1 MSSWTAPAKSWVQGY
16 HRRKGEAHAEVN
28 ALAAAGPRARDGTAV
43 VTLEPCNHYGRTP
56 PCSQALLDARI
67 SRVVVALLDPTSRGE
82 GGVAVLR
89 AGGVSVEVG
98 VLEDEALLVLG
109 DWRRSLDSGPQVTW
123 VYALSAAGEPIPP
136 PPGSAAAD
144 DAARLCQLSD
154 VVVYDD
160 LTLSEGVPGGH
171 EWNLPKAAI
180 EEDSYGPDVLGW
192 LATCGARTVVILGSS
207 RAAACFVDCGLVDRD
222 RHLPSIIGAL
232 FAPGQGVG
240 GICGPCRLPSDR
252 GGPFHRVG
260 ALDRQGEDLTLR
272 HGSERSRPVSNSRC
286 SFERREMLN
295 LLGRTLRRPAAL

>member
-1 MSSWTAPAKSWVQGY
+1 MSADVEFAAMRLAVGLSAQGVGTTSPNPPVGCVILDSAGQIVGAGY
-16 HRRKGEAHAEVN
+16 HRRKGESHAEVN
-28 ALAAAGPRARDGTAV
+28 ALAAAGPRARHGTAV

-82 GGVAVLR
+82 GGVAILR

-109 DWRRSLDSGPQVTW
+109 DWRRSLDCGPQVTW
-123 VYALSAAGEPIPP
+123 VYALSAGGEPIPP

-171 EWNLPKAAI
+171 EWNLPKATI
-180 EEDSYGPDVLGW
+180 EAESYGPDILSW
-192 LATCGARTVVILGSS
+192 LATCGARTVVILG
-207 RAAACFVDCGLVDRD
+207 
-222 RHLPSIIGAL
+222 
-232 FAPGQGVG
+232 
-240 GICGPCRLPSDR
+240 
-252 GGPFHRVG
+252 
-260 ALDRQGEDLTLR
+260 
-272 HGSERSRPVSNSRC
+272 GS
-286 SFERREMLN
+286 
-295 LLGRTLRRPAAL
+295 RPAARFVEFGLVTRTVTYLPSSAPSSRPEGEWVGSAVPAGFHLTDVVPFTGWMRLIAKANT

>member
-1 MSSWTAPAKSWVQGY
+1 MRLAVGLSAQGVGTTSPNPPVGCVILDSAGQIVGAGY
-16 HRRKGEAHAEVN
+16 HRRKGESHAEVN

-136 PPGSAAAD
+136 PPGSAAAA

-207 RAAACFVDCGLVDRD
+207 RAAACFVDCGLVTATVTY
-222 RHLPSIIGAL
+222 LPSS
-232 FAPGQGVG
+232 AP
-240 GICGPCRLPSDR
+240 S
-252 GGPFHRVG
+252 
-260 ALDRQGEDLTLR
+260 
-272 HGSERSRPVSNSRC
+272 SRPDK
-286 SFERREMLN
+286 EW
-295 LLGRTLRRPAAL
+295 GDLRSLPASI